1 MCLVFFILLTP
12 AVFTQTGVKAG
23 FTISNF
29 YGPEA
34 DFRGTEHEYK
44 TGGISFCLFSDFR
57 IYTIKQYDGF
67 WSIGTELGYSNK
79 GAIIRNFP
87 LSSLDPQN
95 PVDDLKISVYDY
107 EFAVLLKYSRRAFK
121 NTNINIGA
129 GPSIE
134 FSRQYSEKFLNYK
147 NYDSFDYYQPVED
160 GSINNVDYCINILT
174 ELVYKKVLID
184 VKYTRGF
191 SRVSLDQDDGERYN
205 TAFII
210 RLGFIF

>member
-1 MCLVFFILLTP
+1 M
-12 AVFTQTGVKAG
+12 
-23 FTISNF
+23 
-29 YGPEA
+29 
-34 DFRGTEHEYK
+34 
-44 TGGISFCLFSDFR
+44 
-57 IYTIKQYDGF
+57 
-67 WSIGTELGYSNK
+67 GYSNK

-107 EFAVLLKYSRRAFK
+107 EFAVLLKYSRRVFK

-147 NYDSFDYYQPVED
+147 NYDSFDYYQPVEV

-205 TAFII
+205 TAFTA